1 MDEMCRICSPGCRM
15 RSTQLITTGLLP
27 AQDSEP
33 PELCQPPAQRLNSPT
48 DRCGV
53 GAGPLEV
60 PVTLLACAEEVIE
73 WGAECCRA
81 RVRFVEGFG
90 CRPIATM
97 RLAPW
102 PASESLQ

>member
-60 PVTLLACAEEVIE
+60 PATLLACAEEVIE
-73 WGAECCRA
+73 SDCCGA
-81 RVRFVEGFG
+81 RVRRHFSDMQRLMMNVGFRG
-90 CRPIATM
+90 
-97 RLAPW
+97 
-102 PASESLQ
+102 